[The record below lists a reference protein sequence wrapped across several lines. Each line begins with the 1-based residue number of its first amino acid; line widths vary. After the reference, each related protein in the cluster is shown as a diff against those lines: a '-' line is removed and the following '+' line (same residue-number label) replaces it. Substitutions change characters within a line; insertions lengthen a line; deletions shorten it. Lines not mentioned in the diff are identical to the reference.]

1 MGSGVLQTVVLR
13 SRKSPLTFSSK
24 HADPPNPP
32 SLTRTLILGGP
43 SVPASP
49 SQPHQEAGGRLHSSA
64 KALSSRDGTQKRAS
78 QAAQSSTPGRSCL
91 PPTCCSCRSALRSC
105 PRGCSGARRVPS
117 PPRLARG
124 LGDTERGEAG
134 GRSART
140 APGPGLGWSGGP
152 AANPGGGLGA
162 LPNPRLP
169 RPSVGHGGGL
179 PLPSRAQLP
188 PLNPSLLETGG
199 FREGGAHISA
209 GFVGKMTETGPGMRV
224 CLSGKG
230 KQ

>member
-1 MGSGVLQTVVLR
+1 MGSGVLQTVVLRR

-32 SLTRTLILGGP
+32 SLTCTLILGGP

-49 SQPHQEAGGRLHSSA
+49 SQPHQEDGGPPHSSA
-64 KALSSRDGTQKRAS
+64 RAVSSQDGTQRWAS

-134 GRSART
+134 GRSAQT

-169 RPSVGHGGGL
+169 EPSVGQGGGL
-179 PLPSRAQLP
+179 PPGRGAPSPLQSSAPSPQFLPSRTRRFP
-188 PLNPSLLETGG
+188 GG
-199 FREGGAHISA
+199 RSTHLGR
-209 GFVGKMTETGPGMRV
+209 VLWVKGPRLGQV
-224 CLSGKG
+224 
-230 KQ
+230 